1 MTNSRTAAREA
12 DKDAD
17 VDATNGTASDA
28 AQQPVSVSVSEVEN
42 GRDDQPSPAP
52 ADAPGGDGPDRGPA
66 DGPADGSGA
75 LEAALLA
82 DPSVAHVAESGD
94 AETEVAIP
102 PAHLLAIP
110 GPAAPS
116 PAGSDATWYQ
126 PNGEGGYDLM
136 LVPLDGGAAERID
149 LPLALRPTLG
159 VDGDP
164 SGPTGPVW
172 SPDGK
177 MLALTC
183 LHPDTGRDA
192 IFVVEFGSGL
202 LRPLVSHDADDRGPK
217 WSDDSRVVAFTSRS
231 GGRDRIAIA
240 EARPPEGEESYAIY
254 LTDGAQDDR
263 DPAWLR
269 TGAEI
274 AFRRRRGDPATDDIW
289 IVSIIDGTARQG
301 TGREGRV
308 GLGSQPAYRRAP
320 VTSPDKPQ
328 VAYATNEKDW
338 DLIAIANTDNGT
350 GWTLA
355 GEAGDKADPQWS
367 PDGKRVA
374 YVRTMGTVTNVCTK
388 GTAAAVT
395 DIQDPGHGI
404 ALHPRWLA
412 DGRLL
417 YWYADSVRSPRLIVQ
432 QPGPKQPRTV
442 IDPFAVGQ
450 PDGVAAETAEG
461 ESLTT
466 ATASDDPAIPA
477 GETSPADGQPVP
489 APVDGD
495 AADEVVPELADTP
508 VADSPSPDTA
518 ESTTSESAAGESTPA
533 DSSDAAVVE
542 PASPPASAIEQTAE
556 EVRASIPPIDP
567 AWAVPSVLETQ
578 TPDRIKLPGLLYRPG
593 DDEQGATAG
602 VTVVSVGD
610 GPPSR
615 ATQSPDP
622 GLQTIVRAGYPYYRL
637 NVRGVPGLGRNVL
650 DGLADLADFEA
661 EADDIVTVDRM
672 LRVGDL
678 RLPDRHAILGAGA
691 GGALALTTAGGRPG
705 TFAAVIAI
713 DPVTDWDREFDGL
726 SPWQRAWYQRMFGLP
741 LQEAGRYALRTPST
755 FAGVIDAPILLVTRG
770 ERRATL
776 LAPLTGVLQELDVAY
791 QHIALDEDVAD
802 AEVGRT
808 VVRFLDGLARG

>member
-1 MTNSRTAAREA
+1 MTNSRTAPHTTDAE
-12 DKDAD
+12 AD
-17 VDATNGTASDA
+17 VDATNGPASDA
-28 AQQPVSVSVSEVEN
+28 AAPSRPEVSDAQADESTTSQAGPSAGETPE
-42 GRDDQPSPAP
+42 RDPAG
-52 ADAPGGDGPDRGPA
+52 AG
-66 DGPADGSGA
+66 GA
-75 LEAALLA
+75 LDAALLA
-82 DPSVAHVAESGD
+82 DPTAAYPVAVEEAEER
-94 AETEVAIP
+94 AETAIP

-110 GPAAPS
+110 GPAYPS
-116 PAGSDATWYQ
+116 PSGSDAAWYQ
-126 PNGEGGYDLM
+126 PNGVGGYDLM
-136 LVPLDGGAAERID
+136 LVPLTGGPAEKVD
-149 LPLALRPTLG
+149 LPLELRPTLG

-172 SPDGK
+172 SPDGQ
-177 MLALTC
+177 MLALTA
-183 LHPDTGRDA
+183 LDPDTGRDT
-192 IFVVEFGSGL
+192 IFVIEFGSGL
-202 LRPLVSHDADDRGPK
+202 LRPLVAHNADDRGPK
-217 WSDDSRVVAFTSRS
+217 WSADSRVVAFTSRV

-240 EARPPEGEESYAIY
+240 EARPPEGEEPYAIY

-263 DPAWLR
+263 DPTWLR

-274 AFRRRRGDPATDDIW
+274 AFRRRRADPGTDDIW
-289 IVSIIDGTARQG
+289 IVSIVDGTLRQA

-395 DIQDPGHGI
+395 DIQDPGNGI

-442 IDPFAVGQ
+442 IDPFADAPPVKDSPADDATTTVTPATSDAAPVLADDAAPVMADDAGPVMAQ
-450 PDGVAAETAEG
+450 TAESDGKDDAGSEPAEAVAADAPDGEAAG
-461 ESLTT
+461 TT
-466 ATASDDPAIPA
+466 S
-477 GETSPADGQPVP
+477 GETSEETAPADAP
-489 APVDGD
+489 AT
-495 AADEVVPELADTP
+495 AATLPA
-508 VADSPSPDTA
+508 
-518 ESTTSESAAGESTPA
+518 TTTPA
-533 DSSDAAVVE
+533 
-542 PASPPASAIEQTAE
+542 ASEQTAD

-567 AWAVPSVLETQ
+567 SWSVPSVLETQ
-578 TPDRIKLPGLLYRPG
+578 TPDRLKLPGLLYRPG
-593 DDEQGATAG
+593 DDDQGATAEF
-602 VTVVSVGD
+602 TVVSVGD

-615 ATQSPDP
+615 ATQAPDP
-622 GLQTIVRAGYPYYRL
+622 GLQAIVAAGYPYYRL

-650 DGLADLADFEA
+650 DGLVDLADFEA
-661 EADDIVTVDRM
+661 ETDDIVSVDRM

-678 RLPDRHAILGAGA
+678 RLPDRHAILGVGA
-691 GGALALTTAGGRPG
+691 GGALALTAAGGRPG

-726 SPWQRAWYQRMFGLP
+726 SPWQQAWYQRVFGLP

-770 ERRATL
+770 ERRAAM
-776 LAPLTGVLQELDVAY
+776 LAPLTSVLDELEVAY
-791 QHIALDEDVAD
+791 EHAALDADVTD
-802 AEVGRT
+802 AEVGRA
-808 VVRFLDGLARG
+808 VAGFLDGLARG